1 MSFFLKL
8 KKKKVACHQTL
19 LVYLPSLC
27 AVLLPLFSNC
37 FIKKKNKGKYK
48 WQTDCGVALQTWHDS
63 ERGWLCTGLPAWTI
77 NQGDSMCTVLMRS
90 HTMQIVTSTE
100 NKGWEQHVFVLP
112 GTICLHL
119 NSPHVTYKKQSN
131 QGTQQRPLKIQSG
144 AHQTEQPLC
153 VVQVLR
159 AVPVPWVQES
169 PQPLLQ
175 PGPAHVDQGSGSGV
189 HMVLMAAFI
198 HSGSLIKLIIN

>member
-1 MSFFLKL
+1 MSFFPET

-37 FIKKKNKGKYK
+37 FIKKIKNKGKFK
-48 WQTDCGVALQTWHDS
+48 WQTDCGVALQTWHGS

-90 HTMQIVTSTE
+90 HTMQIVTTTE
-100 NKGWEQHVFVLP
+100 NKGWEQHVFVLL

-131 QGTQQRPLKIQSG
+131 QGTQQRPIKIEWSPPNG
-144 AHQTEQPLC
+144 AAALC
-153 VVQVLR
+153 GADPEGCLCAMGPR
-159 AVPVPWVQES
+159 ES
-169 PQPLLQ
+169 PAAAWPR
-175 PGPAHVDQGSGSGV
+175 GV
-189 HMVLMAAFI
+189 VLGCTWYWWLHSSIQAA
-198 HSGSLIKLIIN
+198 